1 VKGHMSFDD
10 CKRCQGEKHDNITVF
25 LDNNCTK
32 CTDIKFC
39 NFIDINH
46 HTRVS
51 ALIYVELHINMIS
64 HFVIDVFIWQRS
76 HKKIIK
82 EKIIK
87 FLDILDI
94 LNILD
99 KNLLQLGSN
108 FSLLAHINKKFAHM
122 NS

>member
-1 VKGHMSFDD
+1 MSFDD

-64 HFVIDVFIWQRS
+64 HFVIDPMYLFDKGVI
-76 HKKIIK
+76 KK
-82 EKIIK
+82 
-87 FLDILDI
+87 
-94 LNILD
+94 
-99 KNLLQLGSN
+99 LLRKR
-108 FSLLAHINKKFAHM
+108 LLSFWIYWIY
-122 NS
+122 